1 VNEKTRDAVLAIG
14 FAGVS
19 GGVAAR
25 LIALGYRPISV
36 SDPQAAAARLGREPA
51 PVRAALVPADAA
63 FLTPGSL
70 FRLIRASGPNSL
82 RCVSLGARADE
93 SHAERLRLAGVSAM
107 LWAPHT
113 ERELRFAVNRALYD
127 AGHGQSRLH
136 PRAATDLVAR
146 IRIGTREKAGLV
158 YSLSAHG
165 CYVETE
171 RPSVP
176 DSFVSVNVPLPDGA
190 LELPARVLWANVPG
204 NMLRTN
210 LPHGMA
216 LSFTHVSEGQ
226 ERALASFVSEQ
237 LAAQGIAAR
246 GDGAVAASGMTRAWA
261 RLREWITPTA
271 AA

>member
-1 VNEKTRDAVLAIG
+1 VKEKNRDAVLAIG

-19 GGVAAR
+19 GGVATR

-36 SDPQAAAARLGREPA
+36 SDPQAAAARLGRERA
-51 PVRAALVPADAA
+51 PVRAALVPASAP
-63 FLTPGSL
+63 FLTPGAL

-82 RCVSLGARADE
+82 RCVSLGAREDE
-93 SHAERLRLAGVSAM
+93 NHAERLRLAGVGAT
-107 LWAPHT
+107 LWEPHAD
-113 ERELRFAVNRALYD
+113 RELRFALNRALYD
-127 AGHGQSRLH
+127 ASHGQSRLH

-158 YSLSAHG
+158 YSLSTLG

-171 RPSVP
+171 RPCVP
-176 DSFVSVNVPLPDGA
+176 DGFVSVNVPLPSGG
-190 LELPARVLWANVPG
+190 LELSARVLWANVPG
-204 NMLRTN
+204 NLSRRN

-216 LSFTHVSEGQ
+216 LCFTRVSEGQ
-226 ERALASFVSEQ
+226 RRAIAVFVREQ
-237 LAAQGIAAR
+237 LAAQGIAAH
-246 GDGAVAASGMTRAWA
+246 GDGAVATGGMTRAWA